1 MDGLTAFGVVSVSAM
16 LLFYVLEPRSQ
27 RFIVAFA
34 LACWSAGLYGWLA
47 GAWPFAVIEGVW
59 GFVALGQ
66 DRRRR

>member
-1 MDGLTAFGVVSVSAM
+1 M

-59 GFVALGQ
+59 GFVALGRY
-66 DRRRR
+66 RRRR